1 MQICKLTDP
10 PFDNKNYTV
19 ETFVSEIDTKGN
31 SIPPTV
37 FVSFNGEEPIEVETY
52 L

>member
-1 MQICKLTDP
+1 MQELTNPCSDP
-10 PFDNKNYTV
+10 DKYTV
-19 ETFVSEIDTKGN
+19 ETFVLDIDSKGN